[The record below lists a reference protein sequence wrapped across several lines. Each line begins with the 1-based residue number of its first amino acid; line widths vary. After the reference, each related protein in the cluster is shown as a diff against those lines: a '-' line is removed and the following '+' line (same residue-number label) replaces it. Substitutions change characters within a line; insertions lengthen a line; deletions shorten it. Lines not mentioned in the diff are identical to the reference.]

1 MYQNWTLEICV
12 FIIPRWKMLQNIETR
27 LFQHRST
34 STLTENCL
42 LFDSLH
48 MENQLEKQQLSN
60 QIWRKNKSLS
70 HTLWISELLNCEF
83 LCSFANYIQYSVKF
97 NDAWMKN
104 WGYTYK
110 PLKNQTC
117 PQIYYVFIWK
127 MDNFSSVNNNSS
139 RECKNLGIFEFS
151 ILCNLHW

>member
-1 MYQNWTLEICV
+1 MVYEGGGGLEKV
-12 FIIPRWKMLQNIETR
+12 QKTVYVVYEWP
-27 LFQHRST
+27 
-34 STLTENCL
+34 LTENCL
-42 LFDSLH
+42 LFLIAWTWKINWKNNSCRIRF
-48 MENQLEKQQLSN
+48 EE
-60 QIWRKNKSLS
+60 KNKSLS

-97 NDAWMKN
+97 NDACMKN